1 MLRCDSVERG
11 PRVFRRRKKVVLSSM
26 LTTHCAWPLVVCLPD
41 MKPSMHCSGHMC
53 VHLLETSVF
62 VHHAWLLPDNTVS
75 SWSGFQHF
83 VPLPLPAFSSLSQ
96 RSHARSSP
104 SPALPNFRVKR
115 IGTTGCYPAAMLTI
129 NSARVSLAVR
139 IESSTHQV
147 R

>member
-1 MLRCDSVERG
+1 MRQCRARTSCFPTEEEGSFVVNADHTLCLATRG
-11 PRVFRRRKKVVLSSM
+11 L
-26 LTTHCAWPLVVCLPD
+26 LAD

-62 VHHAWLLPDNTVS
+62 VHHTWLLPDNTVS